1 MRQLQLY
8 LINWKRYRHLS
19 EDMYLWTM
27 SAKDLAIAKI
37 CMFYYEIIKI
47 VGHMAGTE
55 KTVKHYK
62 LEC

>member
-1 MRQLQLY
+1 
-8 LINWKRYRHLS
+8 
-19 EDMYLWTM
+19 MYLWTM